1 MSTMQESFYLR
12 PIELLRKR
20 REELYQM
27 LQTGTLEAT
36 DHFITYKNLSVTE
49 DLYFMFG
56 GKRDGRR
63 ASEYAP

>member
-1 MSTMQESFYLR
+1 
-12 PIELLRKR
+12 
-20 REELYQM
+20 M